1 MPEPATS
8 PVNVITGSLLSVTLP
23 AVTEKSVESNDATPF
38 IVVLASFA
46 EIVTVL
52 FVIVVSIGSVPTNVR
67 TSERRFTVSVPVS
80 PAIERTVATFTVP
93 AAVN

>member
-1 MPEPATS
+1 MPVPATS
-8 PVNVITGSLLSVTLP
+8 PESVITGSLLSVTLP

-52 FVIVVSIGSVPTNVR
+52 FVIVVSIGSVPTNVSV
-67 TSERRFTVSVPVS
+67 SERRFTVSVQIGRAHV
-80 PAIERTVATFTVP
+80 
-93 AAVN
+93 